1 MSPFKAI
8 GEQARWRTI
17 YDLLVVTDTGGIV
30 TYDDMAAALD
40 LDGVKDRHVIQMA
53 MRRAA
58 REHETIDKRA
68 VEAVPN
74 LGYRVVLPPEH
85 MRLARQHQARSSKAL
100 VAGRSKVV
108 NVDLNGL
115 EPDVRQ
121 AFQIVAQA
129 FAMQMDFNRRMDV
142 RQQRLEETLNTIAER
157 HGRSE
162 TEIAE
167 LRERLARLER
177 REAS

>member
-17 YDLLVVTDTGGIV
+17 HDLLLMTDTGGVV

-40 LDGVKDRHVIQMA
+40 LDSVKDRHVIQMA

-58 REHETIDKRA
+58 IEHERVDKRA

-85 MRLARQHQARSSKAL
+85 MRLARQQQSRSSRAL

-108 NVDLNGL
+108 NVDMNGL

-142 RQQRLEETLNTIAER
+142 RQQRLEEALDTISER

-162 TEIAE
+162 SEIGE
-167 LRERLARLER
+167 LRERLARLEQ

>member
-1 MSPFKAI
+1 MAPFEAL

-17 YDLLVVTDTGGIV
+17 YDLLTQTETGGILSYR
-30 TYDDMAAALD
+30 TMSAALN
-40 LDGVKDRHVIQMA
+40 LDPVKDRHVIQMA

-58 REHETIDKRA
+58 REHENFDKRA

-74 LGYRVVLPPEH
+74 VGYRVVLPPEH
-85 MRLARQHQARSSKAL
+85 MRLARQQQARSSRAL

-115 EPDVRQ
+115 EPEVRQ
-121 AFQIVAQA
+121 AFQVVAQA

-142 RQQRLEETLNTIAER
+142 RQQKLEEAMETIAQR

-162 TEIAE
+162 LEISE

>member
-17 YDLLVVTDTGGIV
+17 YEILSATGTGEV
-30 TYDDMAAALD
+30 LTYKEMAEALD
-40 LDGVKDRHVIQMA
+40 LDPDEQRHTIQMA

-58 REHETIDKRA
+58 IEHEKFDKRA
-68 VEAVPN
+68 VEAVAN
-74 LGYRVVLPPEH
+74 VGYRVVLPPEH
-85 MRLARQHQARSSKAL
+85 MRLAKQQQARSSRAL

-121 AFQIVAQA
+121 AFQVVAQA
-129 FAMQMDFNRRMDV
+129 FALQMDFNRRMDV
-142 RQQRLEETLNTIAER
+142 RQQRLEQAMQAIAVR
-157 HGRSE
+157 SDRSE
-162 TEIAE
+162 AEIAE
-167 LRERLARLER
+167 LRDRLARLENR
-177 REAS
+177 QAS